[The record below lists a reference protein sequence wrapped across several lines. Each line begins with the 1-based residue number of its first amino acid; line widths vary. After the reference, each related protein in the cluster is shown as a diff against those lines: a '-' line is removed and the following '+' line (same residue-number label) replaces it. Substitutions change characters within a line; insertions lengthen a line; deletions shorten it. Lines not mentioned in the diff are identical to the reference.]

1 MAISER
7 QLLDSLSR
15 TPFVDSA
22 ELALILG
29 EPHATVHR
37 SLTGLLAPGIVGRV
51 SHGTAHLPSSHR
63 YYQTA
68 KGIGEAAGV
77 LGFATPSDF
86 VRAYPVSREWLALLI
101 RRMDAVAAVYRIA
114 SSLSPGIDGLRSH
127 VEFHRRGR
135 FDATIILHDGR
146 SFGVVRQGL
155 ALRRR
160 SLYDRLRAIA
170 GYDYTRRPEATLILT
185 PSVWELRLTTRF
197 CINLNLLDCF
207 VAVETR
213 DALERRDL
221 RLWCEPTWVFG
232 RSYRTLK
239 DVRAHGSPGAG
250 LRTESASGKRASLP
264 RPERMA
270 QAAPTFGISPSEKRT
285 LDLVTDHPMIPREH
299 LARWL
304 GVSEGRVSQM
314 MHSLVDT
321 WGLVERRGK
330 RGDVRYTLSAKGIRY
345 ITHRDRAQ
353 LPTTQ
358 GIWSAALTTDRQGRR
373 RHVGHRIETWAR
385 QTKHADGITW
395 FLSELEAE
403 TREASSSELQWTV
416 PTARSDRAY
425 NWGDSAIAPDA
436 VGHLVAGGIHVPFYL
451 EYELRARHPRGVIA
465 RLSPY
470 TSYYWSPEHEDDQPP
485 FPTTLFVVDTEEVEA
500 TYVRTA
506 ARMSRMSL
514 PILVSCIPVLSSTGI
529 LGRSWRPLWEPE
541 SSRPSLSELRAYQW
555 DYLYHRMRHRP
566 GGEIGPMRP
575 YLPSMLSG
583 GYKTVHLACRRSL
596 ERTQTAS
603 FSPHSA
609 TKRAN
614 GPSDRSA
621 PENASEWEAMLN

>member
-22 ELALILG
+22 ELARILG
-29 EPHATVHR
+29 EAHTTVHR
-37 SLTGLLAPGIVGRV
+37 ALTGLLSESIAGRV
-51 SHGTAHLPSSHR
+51 SHGTAHLPSSQR
-63 YYQTA
+63 YHLTA
-68 KGIGEAAGV
+68 QGIRHAAEL
-77 LGFATPSDF
+77 LGYDTPSDF
-86 VRAYPVSREWLALLI
+86 VRAYPMSKEWLALLF
-101 RRMDAVAAVYRIA
+101 RRMDAVAAVYRLA
-114 SSLSPGIDGLRSH
+114 ASLSPGVDGLRSH

-135 FDATIILHDGR
+135 FDATITLHDSRG
-146 SFGVVRQGL
+146 FGVVRQGL

-170 GYDYTRRPEATLILT
+170 EYDYTRRPDTVLILV
-185 PSVWELRLTTRF
+185 PCVWEERLTTRF
-197 CINLNLLDCF
+197 CEERNLRDCY
-207 VAVETR
+207 VAVESR
-213 DALERRDL
+213 DALERRGL
-221 RLWCEPTWVFG
+221 RLWCYTSWVIGSRFF
-232 RSYRTLK
+232 TLEG
-239 DVRAHGSPGAG
+239 VVSRASPGG
-250 LRTESASGKRASLP
+250 GPRTQSPERKRASLP

-270 QAAPTFGISPSEKRT
+270 RAAPAFGVSPSEKRT
-285 LDLVTDHPMIPREH
+285 LDLITDHPMIPREH
-299 LARWL
+299 LALWL

-314 MHSLVDT
+314 MRSLVDT
-321 WGLVERRGK
+321 WSLIERRGK
-330 RGDVRYTLSAKGIRY
+330 RGDTRYTLSAEGIRY
-345 ITHRDRAQ
+345 VTHRDRAQ

-358 GIWSAALTTDRQGRR
+358 GIWSTALTTDRQGRR

-395 FLSELEAE
+395 FLSTLEAE
-403 TREASSSELQWTV
+403 ARADPDSELLWSV

-436 VGHLVAGGIHVPFYL
+436 VGKVTAGGLHVPFYF

-485 FPTTLFVVDTEEVEA
+485 YPVTLFVVDTEEVED

-514 PILVSCIPVLSSTGI
+514 PIFVSCIPALSNAGI

-541 SSRPSLSELRAYQW
+541 SPRRALSELRFYQW
-555 DYLYHRMRHRP
+555 DSLYHRMRHRP
-566 GGEIGPMRP
+566 VGR
-575 YLPSMLSG
+575 
-583 GYKTVHLACRRSL
+583 
-596 ERTQTAS
+596 
-603 FSPHSA
+603 
-609 TKRAN
+609 
-614 GPSDRSA
+614 DR
-621 PENASEWEAMLN
+621 